1 MSRNFRTDGEPP
13 PLADRSVKPPF
24 ATPLERRNGMLT
36 TLMVILFL
44 GGIVIGCLF
53 SPHIPLPKF

>member
-1 MSRNFRTDGEPP
+1 
-13 PLADRSVKPPF
+13 
-24 ATPLERRNGMLT
+24 MLT